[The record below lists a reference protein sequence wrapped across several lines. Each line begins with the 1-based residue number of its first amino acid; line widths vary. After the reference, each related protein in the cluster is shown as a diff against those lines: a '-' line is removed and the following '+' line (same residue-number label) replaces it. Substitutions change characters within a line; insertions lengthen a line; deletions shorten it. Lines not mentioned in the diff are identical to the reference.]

1 MYRSLSFSSDHR
13 RASERDRSRLSRRRG
28 GAARLVGSAPT
39 SHLACSCQYRHG
51 LFWCRRT
58 PRSRCVSSPRARTA
72 LPRPLTLPPHPA
84 ASTGVGS
91 LATLLKRLEAACSRL
106 EDVALT
112 SASGAPLSNA
122 SAVGAA
128 GVPPP
133 AAAPSSSS
141 APAAVA
147 APQQDEVK
155 LAPSVEAF
163 QELVDGP
170 LTKYTSL
177 SKELGGLIEQQV
189 RPSSL
194 ALLLSALARPQA
206 RELTHTL
213 YRNSRSR
220 SPTRSSPRRTL
231 SSSRRRARSCRPRT
245 PSTRRSSGR
254 PRRPCSPSST
264 SRRRTARARRAT
276 SSRSSARASRRSDG
290 SPLCVSLPPLLPPR
304 LAPADPS

>member
-58 PRSRCVSSPRARTA
+58 PRSRCVSSPRARAA

-128 GVPPP
+128 GIPPP

-147 APQQDEVK
+147 APQPDEVK
-155 LAPSVEAF
+155 LAPCVEAF

-170 LTKYTSL
+170 LTKYISL

-194 ALLLSALARPQA
+194 ALLGALTHPRA
-206 RELTHTL
+206 RELTQTFH
-213 YRNSRSR
+213 RNSRSR